1 MLGQRLYK
9 IEKLRSEIA
18 IGQLFDRSNPAA
30 HSVMA
35 YPLRAVWTINPS
47 RLAALTQPPTS
58 QPTALPASSLQTP
71 EFSDC
76 SDNSLPLEP
85 SDYSNGS
92 DNSLSSEPSDYSDSS
107 DNFPPSDNP
116 HRKAAPCPQF
126 LIAVPKK
133 KIRHAV
139 DRVQMRRRI
148 REAYRLNRHLIPMD
162 LPIDIAFIYVAGEVL
177 PYADVLK
184 AVTRILTR
192 ITRTLTAP
200 ATTISPN
207 S

>member
-47 RLAALTQPPTS
+47 RLAALTQT
-58 QPTALPASSLQTP
+58 ASSQTSP
-71 EFSDC
+71 VE
-76 SDNSLPLEP
+76 
-85 SDYSNGS
+85 
-92 DNSLSSEPSDYSDSS
+92 SS
-107 DNFPPSDNP
+107 DTP
-116 HRKAAPCPQF
+116 HRKPAPCPQF

-177 PYADVLK
+177 PYAEVLK

-192 ITRTLTAP
+192 ITRTLTTP